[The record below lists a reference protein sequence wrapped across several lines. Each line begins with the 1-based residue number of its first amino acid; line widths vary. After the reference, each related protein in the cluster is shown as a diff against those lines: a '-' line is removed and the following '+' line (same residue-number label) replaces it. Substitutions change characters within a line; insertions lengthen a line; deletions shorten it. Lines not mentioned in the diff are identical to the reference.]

1 MKMIFNNSDKEWEL
15 YGKIDPYFGVLTDEK
30 YSQKCI
36 NEENLNCFLH
46 SGEEYCKNVIHQIH
60 KNIIPS
66 FRPAKILDYG
76 CGVGR
81 LLIPFAKGTKMVV
94 GVDISPS
101 MLAEAKKNIENNGIK
116 NIQLCTVSNI
126 NSLPMDFDFVHSFI
140 VFQHIPRQN
149 GENLILKILSL
160 LKPGGIAAI
169 HVPFATKTL
178 KVKFILISCLKFH
191 FHKTYGIL
199 LKKIR
204 GIIQLCK

>member
-1 MKMIFNNSDKEWEL
+1 MIVNNSDKEWEF

-30 YSQKCI
+30 YSQKRI
-36 NEENLNCFLH
+36 NEESLKCFFH

-101 MLAEAKKNIENNGIK
+101 MLAEAKKNIEKNGIK
-116 NIQLCTVSNI
+116 NIQ
-126 NSLPMDFDFVHSFI
+126 
-140 VFQHIPRQN
+140 
-149 GENLILKILSL
+149 K
-160 LKPGGIAAI
+160 
-169 HVPFATKTL
+169 
-178 KVKFILISCLKFH
+178 
-191 FHKTYGIL
+191 
-199 LKKIR
+199 
-204 GIIQLCK
+204 